1 MKRDKYLSEYKFNH
15 LEIGHPDNPK
25 PYRICGAHTT
35 SENSKGDICLLS
47 AGHDTYH
54 PGVGRCKFHGGSTP
68 MRYGDRFQGRLKD
81 HFKAVQE
88 DESNPLDLVPEL
100 QVQRVMLSLAL
111 DKLDESPLQPGPREV
126 VQTQTVGNVGND
138 NDGNMSDDDMG
149 VGGGVV
155 GSVVDMD
162 TLDIPRT
169 EFYGKI
175 GTSPSIKQDNL
186 NKAKMRLVRTEDVE
200 LVRELSADI
209 VNTVTKIIA
218 TRNQTALT
226 KAEIVYLLATMRE
239 AIGMFVEK
247 DKQEAFVKYLL
258 ERIPIVKQEEGSEI
272 ETDTR

>member
-1 MKRDKYLSEYKFNH
+1 MKRELYQSDYKFNH

-35 SENSKGDICLLS
+35 SENSKGDICLLK
-47 AGHDTYH
+47 AGYDTYH
-54 PGVGRCKFHGGSTP
+54 PGTGRCKFHGGSKP
-68 MRYGDRFQGRLKD
+68 MRYGSDRYIGRLRDHIVAMEKD
-81 HFKAVQE
+81 
-88 DESNPLDLVPEL
+88 DTNPLDILPEL

-126 VQTQTVGNVGND
+126 AQIQTVGNVGSD
-138 NDGNMSDDDMG
+138 NDSDDVSDGNVMMVG
-149 VGGGVV
+149 GGGVV
-155 GSVVDMD
+155 GYDDMG
-162 TLDIPRT
+162 TLDIRHAGFST
-169 EFYGKI
+169 F
-175 GTSPSIKQDNL
+175 SASNSSIKQDNL
-186 NKAKMRLVRTEDVE
+186 SKAKMRLVRTEDVE

-258 ERIPIVKQEEGSEI
+258 ERIPIVKAEEGVE
-272 ETDTR
+272 DV